1 MQSFPNA
8 RRRSHAL
15 RLLRCLVDL
24 SNGLSISELARRMK
38 KDHDYF
44 SIGVILYAVCFFLS
58 YKTLFQLS
66 YVDRFSA
73 LWDWSY
79 GLIIVHIAG
88 FIWCVVACLFRLMP
102 RQLGS
107 FISAALLVLGLE
119 FVSPDP
125 MELHLWLHKS
135 EYLARVSAAQPKP
148 DGGLSIVLY
157 SHGTYVPSMPGGY
170 LCSVEI
176 VYDNRND
183 LRLVSQSE
191 GGRVGVRKVDDNFY
205 FRYPPCG

>member
-1 MQSFPNA
+1 MALLSFVESAPRAYRLKVGNA
-8 RRRSHAL
+8 
-15 RLLRCLVDL
+15 D
-24 SNGLSISELARRMK
+24 
-38 KDHDYF
+38 
-44 SIGVILYAVCFFLS
+44 
-58 YKTLFQLS
+58 
-66 YVDRFSA
+66 
-73 LWDWSY
+73 
-79 GLIIVHIAG
+79 
-88 FIWCVVACLFRLMP
+88 LFRNSTEPGTSP
-102 RQLGS
+102 RRASRRLGS

-135 EYLARVSAAQPKP
+135 EYLVRVSAAQPKP

-157 SHGTYVPSMPGGY
+157 SHGTYLPSMPGGY

-176 VYDNRND
+176 VYENRND

-191 GGRVGVRKVDDNFY
+191 DGRAGVRKVDGNFY

>member
-1 MQSFPNA
+1 
-8 RRRSHAL
+8 L
-15 RLLRCLVDL
+15 LWLRCLTDL
-24 SNGLSISELARRMK
+24 SDGLSISELARRMK
-38 KDHDYF
+38 KEHDYF
-44 SIGVILYAVCFFLS
+44 SVGVIIYGVCFFLS
-58 YKTLFQLS
+58 YKALFQLS
-66 YVDRFSA
+66 YVDTFSA
-73 LWDWSY
+73 LWYWGY
-79 GLIIVHIAG
+79 GLIIVHIVG
-88 FIWCVVACLFRLMP
+88 FIWCAVACLFSLMP

-107 FISAALLVLGLE
+107 FISAALLVLALE

-135 EYLARVSAAQPKP
+135 DYLARVSATPPKP

-157 SHGTYVPSMPGGY
+157 SRGTYLPSRPGGY

-183 LRLVSQSE
+183 LRLVSQSQD
-191 GGRVGVRKVDDNFY
+191 GRASVRKVDDNFY